1 MTNHNATLTLL
12 HDCGPNGDGR
22 YHVSVTTIEGDFEL
36 GTYDDIIDAARR
48 MNRWITHR
56 GLKWA
61 SGSMERLADVHRT
74 DAPVLVLDAVD
85 RFGLDAE
92 LVAERRQAW
101 HNVDVYPYVHVAHRM
116 GL

>member
-1 MTNHNATLTLL
+1 MTQHNATLTLI
-12 HDCGPNGDGR
+12 HDCGPHGDGR

-36 GTYDDIIDAARR
+36 GKYDDIIDAAGR

-56 GLKWA
+56 GLA
-61 SGSMERLADVHRT
+61 HVHRT

-85 RFGLDAE
+85 RFGLEAE

-116 GL
+116 GC